1 MTDKQTTTLILFAQN
16 YSLQVIAKK
25 QSVSLA
31 TIRER
36 IKSLS
41 KNHCKEFDNTMALR
55 NSYKRL
61 RDGIRNTDRFKDI
74 DRELGGICTK
84 F

>member
-1 MTDKQTTTLILFAQN
+1 MTNKQIKTLILFAQN

-25 QSVSLA
+25 QGVSLA

-41 KNHCKEFDNTMALR
+41 SHYPEVFTRTLALR
-55 NSYKRL
+55 DTYKRN
-61 RDGIRNTDRFKDI
+61 RKSVRNTKTLEISD
-74 DRELGGICTK
+74 EGIIK
-84 F
+84 QGF